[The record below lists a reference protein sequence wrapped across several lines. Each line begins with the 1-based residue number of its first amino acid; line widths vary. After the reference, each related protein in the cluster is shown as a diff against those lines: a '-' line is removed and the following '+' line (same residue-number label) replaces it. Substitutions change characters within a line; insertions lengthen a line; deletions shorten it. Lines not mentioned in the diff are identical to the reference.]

1 MTRVI
6 RAELFK
12 LRTTSTWWVFA
23 LATVVSTAIMLAVDI
38 VNARSLLQP
47 FAQYVA
53 TRTHDHGTNVPA
65 DFLAH
70 LKDDWTA
77 GHDVVTQAATIYTSG

>member
-1 MTRVI
+1 M
-6 RAELFK
+6 
-12 LRTTSTWWVFA
+12 VFA

-65 DFLAH
+65 DFLMSSTHADARH
-70 LKDDWTA
+70 QRPWTLLCRVKSLR
-77 GHDVVTQAATIYTSG
+77 VVSRGGGRALGRCSA